1 MAGFGKWIG
10 GGLGWAFL
18 GPLGGLLGFAIGS
31 MFDKTT
37 GILPEHAGT
46 TQHGDLVASLLVLSA
61 AMMKADGKVLKSE
74 LNFVKNFLVQQF
86 GEEAA
91 KSHLQTL
98 RVLLEKEIPVA
109 EVAQQIRR
117 YMDYS
122 SRLQLLHYLWG
133 IASADNEID
142 QTEIKLMA
150 EIANNLG
157 ISQADFNS
165 NMAMFVDNTES
176 AYQILEI
183 SRSAT
188 NEEVKKA
195 YREMAI
201 KYHPDKVGH
210 LGDDVRKSAEEKIKK
225 VNDAYEKIKKER
237 ELK

>member
-31 MFDKTT
+31 MFDKSSDV
-37 GILPEHAGT
+37 IPQHAGS

-61 AMMKADGKVLKSE
+61 AIMKADGKVLKSE
-74 LNFVKNFLVQQF
+74 LDFVKRFLLQQF

-98 RVLLEKEIPVA
+98 RILLEKEIPVR
-109 EVAQQIRR
+109 EVAQQIKV

-133 IASADNEID
+133 IAASDNDIDPSEIRLINEIAHA
-142 QTEIKLMA
+142 M
-150 EIANNLG
+150 G
-157 ISQADFNS
+157 ISTADINS
-165 NMAMFVDNTES
+165 IKAMFVENTES
-176 AYQILEI
+176 AYEILEI
-183 SRSAT
+183 SRSAS
-188 NEEVKKA
+188 NDEIKKA
-195 YREMAI
+195 YRDMAI
-201 KYHPDKVGH
+201 KYHPDKVAH
-210 LGDDVRKSAEEKIKK
+210 LGDDVKKSAEERIKK

-237 ELK
+237 GIK

>member
-31 MFDKTT
+31 MFDK
-37 GILPEHAGT
+37 GVQAIPQQAGQ
-46 TQHGDLVASLLVLSA
+46 TQHGDLVASLLVLTA
-61 AMMKADGKVLKSE
+61 AMMKADGKVLRSE
-74 LNFVKNFLVQQF
+74 LNYVKNFLVQQF

-98 RVLLEKEIPVA
+98 KVLLDQNIPVA
-109 EVAQQIRR
+109 EVAQQISR

-122 SRLQLLHYLWG
+122 TRLQLMHYLWG
-133 IASADNEID
+133 IAAADNDIDPNEIRLMD
-142 QTEIKLMA
+142 EISYHM
-150 EIANNLG
+150 G
-157 ISQADFNS
+157 INQADFNS
-165 NMAMFVDNTES
+165 IKAMFIENTES

-183 SRSAT
+183 DRTAT

-201 KYHPDKVGH
+201 KYHPDKVSH
-210 LGDDVRKSAEEKIKK
+210 LGDDVKKSAEEKIKK
-225 VNDAYEKIKKER
+225 VNEAYEKIKKER
-237 ELK
+237 GIK